1 MQVACSCHVSSFDTA
16 FIQLT
21 QLFIWQKKGQP
32 DAGASSAYLPQ
43 QLLLQRICEPRRRV
57 SLAYSMCTYYYSL
70 SSWKKRA
77 QEFLARIVCCASED
91 KQVQRDTP
99 QILLPGWPGQQ
110 SSCSLSS
117 RASFAAGDLV
127 ISSIIAPPGRRNH
140 SAAAPT
146 GARAAAESRAPMKRI
161 ARSRSCPVP
170 NPRGGKK

>member
-1 MQVACSCHVSSFDTA
+1 VHLPPTCRNNCCYREYAS
-16 FIQLT
+16 L
-21 QLFIWQKKGQP
+21 
-32 DAGASSAYLPQ
+32 DAEYHSRTVCAHTIIPFPAEKS
-43 QLLLQRICEPRRRV
+43 
-57 SLAYSMCTYYYSL
+57 
-70 SSWKKRA
+70 A